1 MKRLSTCMVA
11 VLAVFAAGMVPAGA
25 TGFDT
30 DLQMAARGKTL
41 VLGRVSDDSVK
52 TLKRLGP
59 MADYIAKQLG
69 HLGYTAGEPVVARS
83 NEEMADLIRSG
94 EVDIVSETALS
105 ALWFAESV
113 DAQPLMR
120 EWKKG
125 VAAYQSV
132 LIGKKGSGLNR
143 LEDLRDKVVAFEDP
157 GSTSGFL
164 YPLAALRQAGL
175 DPVPVKRGQKPP
187 AGKVGYVFTRGE
199 VNVATWVARGLADAG
214 AISNLDWEDIA
225 RTPGILKSEIEVFYE
240 GTPILRSVLL
250 VRGDLDDSVKSAIR
264 QVLAAMEND
273 AEGKRVL
280 KAYYKVK
287 RYDEIVGSVADD
299 LDQLRALYP
308 LVKDAM

>member
-1 MKRLSTCMVA
+1 MIA
-11 VLAVFAAGMVPAGA
+11 VLAVFAAGTVPAGA
-25 TGFDT
+25 TGSGT
-30 DLQMAARGKTL
+30 DLQLAARGKTL
-41 VLGRVSDDSVK
+41 VLGRVSDDTVK
-52 TLKRLGP
+52 TLEKLGP
-59 MADYIAKQLG
+59 MAEYLAKQLS
-69 HLGYTAGEPVVARS
+69 HLGYTAGTPVVARS
-83 NEEMADLIRSG
+83 NEEMADMIRSG
-94 EVDIVSETALS
+94 EVDVVSETALS
-105 ALWFAESV
+105 ALWFAESA

-125 VAAYQSV
+125 VAAYRSV
-132 LIGKKGSGLNR
+132 LIARKSSGVSR
-143 LEDLRDKVVAFEDP
+143 LEDLRDKVLAFEDP

-175 DPVPVKRGQKPP
+175 DPVPVRRGQRPP
-187 AGKVGYVFTRGE
+187 AGKVGYIFTRGE

-225 RTPGILKSEIEVFYE
+225 RTPNILKSEIDVFYE

-250 VRGDLDDSVKSAIR
+250 VRGDLDDGVKSAIR
-264 QVLAAMEND
+264 QVLAAMENE
-273 AEGKRVL
+273 AEGKKVL

-287 RYDEIVGSVADD
+287 RYDEIVGSVEDD